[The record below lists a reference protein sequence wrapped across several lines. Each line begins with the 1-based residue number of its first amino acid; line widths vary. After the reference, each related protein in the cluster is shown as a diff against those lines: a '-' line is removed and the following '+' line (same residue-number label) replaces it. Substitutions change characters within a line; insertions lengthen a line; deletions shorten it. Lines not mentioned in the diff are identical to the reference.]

1 MYKICLFTELLGPCF
16 KTGESIFFIII
27 FKKKSFNPFFF
38 SLKTIEWKNKYIY
51 NHWMK
56 SIIEIYYS
64 LFSSTIEMMAFFDW
78 RSDRSSPHFSDKKK
92 IEKLIHSLLTIS
104 GTISLSFQST
114 FLLSFTLLVHY
125 RFPKCQYSVLQGTY
139 LVLETILPNS
149 PTLLLLVSWWPCT
162 CSHDDRIITLSH
174 ICFHNINL
182 SCAASHQYCNNQQ
195 Y

>member
-1 MYKICLFTELLGPCF
+1 
-16 KTGESIFFIII
+16 
-27 FKKKSFNPFFF
+27 
-38 SLKTIEWKNKYIY
+38 
-51 NHWMK
+51 MK
-56 SIIEIYYS
+56 SMIEIYYS

-149 PTLLLLVSWWPCT
+149 PTLLLLVSWWPDSLTWWQDYHLVSYLFPQYQLIMCCQPPILQQPT
-162 CSHDDRIITLSH
+162 ILNYNSKPSLKTSSISILHCSSFSLAVTQEIVVTFFSTT
-174 ICFHNINL
+174 
-182 SCAASHQYCNNQQ
+182 
-195 Y
+195 